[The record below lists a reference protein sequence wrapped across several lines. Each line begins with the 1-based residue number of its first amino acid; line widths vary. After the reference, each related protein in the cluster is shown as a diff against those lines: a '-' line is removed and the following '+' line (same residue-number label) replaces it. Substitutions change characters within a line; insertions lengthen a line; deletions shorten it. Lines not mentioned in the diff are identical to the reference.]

1 MPFFNGPALSLCL
14 RTLGLTSILT
24 ILFMPLHLWAETTFT
39 HMHMRVPDT
48 AESAAWHAEFFSR
61 AIGPGGPGPNVVY
74 DNGNIGTMPN
84 EGLALPSQGGVID
97 HFGIAVPD
105 VHVAVAKAREMGATI
120 KTEPQVGVTA
130 EVIAFIEDPWG
141 VRMEL
146 LQDPVYL
153 GVNHIHMMANDPDA
167 MRDWFL
173 NLFGGELVEARGK
186 GIFHT
191 ILFGDV
197 WVHVSNPPQGAGVA
211 PSRGRAIDHMGF
223 RVDSLDEF
231 RPRLLDSGYEPY
243 EERETRPGS
252 GVRLMFFVGPEGL
265 HFEMMEEASN

>member
-1 MPFFNGPALSLCL
+1 MSLFNGLVLPPWL
-14 RTLGLTSILT
+14 RTLFLMSLVSPC
-24 ILFMPLHLWAETTFT
+24 FVMAETTFT

-48 AESAAWHAEFFSR
+48 EASAAWHAEFFDR
-61 AIGPGGPGPNVVY
+61 DTRPGGPGPSVVY
-74 DNGNIGTMPN
+74 DNGRISTMQN
-84 EGLALPSQGGVID
+84 EGLAPAGQGGVID

-105 VHVAVAKAREMGATI
+105 VYAAVAKAREMGATV

-153 GVNHIHMMANDPDA
+153 GVNHIHLMANDPDA

-173 NLFGGELVEARGK
+173 QLFGGELIEARGK

-191 ILFGDV
+191 ILYGDV
-197 WVHVSNPPQGAGVA
+197 WVHIGNPPQGASVA
-211 PSRGRAIDHMGF
+211 ASRGRAIDHMGF
-223 RVDSLDEF
+223 RVESLDEL
-231 RPRLLDSGYEPY
+231 RPRLVESGYEPY

-252 GVRLMFFVGPEGL
+252 GARLMFFEGPEGL
-265 HFEMMEEASN
+265 HFEIAEQIP